1 MELDK
6 KKTRRAYG
14 DGGLR
19 VNSRG
24 KYEVTVEAGKGMNGK
39 RKRSKKIFNTERE
52 ARQALKEMHAKKL
65 ENRLQSN
72 ESRTLRHLYEQWE
85 KYGMSESLRDSTRQD
100 YIYLANRYVLP
111 ALGHKRLVDIDV
123 STIDMWLHS
132 MQQNGLSAITRK
144 KARQNAY
151 SIFKFG
157 IKHKLITNNPVSGSL
172 VPKKDKDFV
181 SQVQEPL
188 TKKEWIEYLEK
199 FRETPLDTFVH
210 IGAMLGLRRGEIV
223 GLSWSDIDFET
234 NYLHVR
240 HSARE
245 NTDRR
250 PDGSS
255 ETKLVLNDPK
265 TKHSRRKLEMNPAL
279 VDSLRRQKVRQNT
292 AKLAAGSAWVE
303 TNAVF
308 TSSVGTRL
316 YPSNVHKQYK
326 KLTKDL
332 GLRYVRIHD
341 LRHTVA
347 HLLLDD
353 EVPLES
359 VSRLLGHSSL
369 SITMDIYAQNVQSVA
384 DRGARG
390 MSDLYEQSVNETKS
404 KKVVVEPLR
413 PIVVHKVP
421 VVRANTESIQVGL
434 K

>member
-1 MELDK
+1 MELNDK
-6 KKTRRAYG
+6 KKRRG
-14 DGGLR
+14 HGEGSLR
-19 VNSRG
+19 EISPG
-24 KYEVTVEAGKGMNGK
+24 KFLVTVEVGTGIDGK
-39 RKRSKKIFNTERE
+39 RKRSKRIAHSRKESNQILTE
-52 ARQALKEMHAKKL
+52 LKAKKL
-65 ENRLQSN
+65 DNRLQSN
-72 ESRTLRHLYEQWE
+72 ESRTVRDLFAQWE
-85 KYGMSESLRDSTRQD
+85 KYGLSESLRDSTRQD

-123 STIDMWLHS
+123 STIDMWLHN
-132 MQQNGLSAITRK
+132 MQQSGLSAITRK

-157 IKHKLITNNPVSGSL
+157 IKHKLIINNPVSGSL

-188 TKKEWIEYLEK
+188 SKKEWIEYLEK

-210 IGAMLGLRRGEIV
+210 IGALLGLRRGEII
-223 GLSWSDIDFET
+223 GLSWTDIDFET

-265 TKHSRRKLEMNPAL
+265 TKHSRRKLEINPAL
-279 VDSLRRQKVRQNT
+279 VDSLKRQKIRQNT
-292 AKLAAGSAWVE
+292 AKLAAGSTWVE

-308 TSSVGTRL
+308 TSSIGTRL

-390 MSDLYEQSVNETKS
+390 MADLYEENVHETKT
-404 KKVVVEPLR
+404 KKVAIEPLR

-421 VVRANTESIQVGL
+421 VVRANVESIQVGL

>member
-1 MELDK
+1 MELNDK
-6 KKTRRAYG
+6 KKRRSHG
-14 DGGLR
+14 EGGLR
-19 VNSRG
+19 EISPG
-24 KYEVTVEAGKGMNGK
+24 KFLVTVEVGTGIDGK
-39 RKRSKKIFNTERE
+39 RKRSKRIAHSRKEANQILTE
-52 ARQALKEMHAKKL
+52 LKAKKL
-65 ENRLQSN
+65 DNRLQSN
-72 ESRTLRHLYEQWE
+72 ESRTVRDLFVQWE
-85 KYGMSESLRDSTRQD
+85 KYGMGEGLRDSTRQD
-100 YIYLANRYVLP
+100 YLYLANRYVLP
-111 ALGHKRLVDIDV
+111 ALGHKRLVDVDT
-123 STIDMWLHS
+123 STIDMWLYG
-132 MQQNGLSAITRK
+132 MQVKGLSATTRK

-157 IKHKLITNNPVSGSL
+157 VKQRLIHNNPVSGSL
-172 VPKKDKDFV
+172 VPMKDKNFV
-181 SQVQEPL
+181 SQVQDPL
-188 TKKEWIEYLEK
+188 TKNEWVEYLEK

-210 IGAMLGLRRGEIV
+210 IGALLGLRRGEII

-245 NTDRR
+245 LTERR

-255 ETKLVLNDPK
+255 TTRLVLNDPK
-265 TKHSRRKLEMNPAL
+265 TKHSKRKLEMNP
-279 VDSLRRQKVRQNT
+279 VIIDSLKRQQTKQKR

-303 TNAVF
+303 TDAVF

-316 YPSNVHKQYK
+316 YPSNVHKQFK
-326 KLTKDL
+326 KLTKEL

-369 SITMDIYAQNVQSVA
+369 SITMDIYAPNVQSVA

-390 MSDLYEQSVNETKS
+390 MADLYEKNHRQI
-404 KKVVVEPLR
+404 KVKRL
-413 PIVVHKVP
+413 H
-421 VVRANTESIQVGL
+421 ASM
-434 K
+434 